1 MLVHT
6 ALERPTDFLQPLLI
20 ILQEIHSSWS
30 APRMQCP
37 GLPTTRQTK
46 GTLLQLQC
54 QKLQGT
60 CGNAPE
66 LLAIIFF
73 PLCTYT
79 TIPSLSVVTI
89 TFVQL
94 PWGMCSMYRELWT
107 IYFSPQHSSAS
118 NHRLCLTT
126 QPCWISHAQ
135 PKPCTKADNQLP
147 RAYFCIAH
155 CKQHTISPPQ
165 AGMAHSL
172 LHKGK
177 PGSIGKKHP
186 ESAMCEKSLPLL
198 LRRSSTGRLQWG
210 PSEPSL
216 LQAGQAQ
223 LSVCLHRS
231 APAHWAFS
239 WLSSGVTPTALHLS
253 CAQNPSLDALSP
265 PPKKANSKMIS
276 KWKKDRLF
284 FLQNLSCWAY
294 FLRIIHKQVWIFT
307 DVLVSWNYR
316 MHCLC
321 QHVSGCWTAD

>member
-79 TIPSLSVVTI
+79 TIPPLSAVTI

-135 PKPCTKADNQLP
+135 PKPCIKADNQLP

-155 CKQHTISPPQ
+155 CKQYTISPPQ
-165 AGMAHSL
+165 AGMACSL

-265 PPKKANSKMIS
+265 PQKKANSKMIS
-276 KWKKDRLF
+276 KWKRDRLF

>member
-1 MLVHT
+1 MLAHT

-20 ILQEIHSSWS
+20 ILPEIHSSWS

-79 TIPSLSVVTI
+79 TIPSLSAVTI

-94 PWGMCSMYRELWT
+94 SWGMCSMYRELWT

-135 PKPCTKADNQLP
+135 PKPCTKTTSSLVHIFALLIASSTQFLLP
-147 RAYFCIAH
+147 RLEWH
-155 CKQHTISPPQ
+155 
-165 AGMAHSL
+165 AHSFT
-172 LHKGK
+172 K
-177 PGSIGKKHP
+177 
-186 ESAMCEKSLPLL
+186 E
-198 LRRSSTGRLQWG
+198 
-210 PSEPSL
+210 
-216 LQAGQAQ
+216 
-223 LSVCLHRS
+223 
-231 APAHWAFS
+231 
-239 WLSSGVTPTALHLS
+239 
-253 CAQNPSLDALSP
+253 
-265 PPKKANSKMIS
+265 
-276 KWKKDRLF
+276 
-284 FLQNLSCWAY
+284 NLVA
-294 FLRIIHKQVWIFT
+294 
-307 DVLVSWNYR
+307 
-316 MHCLC
+316 
-321 QHVSGCWTAD
+321 